1 MTTAKFLQKIQL
13 SESLYTLWFQPDHK
27 LDFIAGQF
35 TEISLPHSL
44 ADERGERRW
53 FSLSSGPEDE
63 KFSITT
69 RHQADASSS
78 FKSRFINLRPTDSIQ
93 VADVMGDFVLPK
105 QSNVPII
112 WIAAGVGIAPFV
124 SMAYSLQSRSRQGSI
139 GLFWTTSYD
148 ETLPYKKLFEATTND
163 IAIYDKTVSLAA
175 KDVTS
180 RVSSETLETGLFY
193 LAGPEKFVEL
203 FRKQLLDKGLPASR
217 IVADYFSGY

>member
-1 MTTAKFLQKIQL
+1 MNSATFIRKEKL
-13 SESLYTLWFQPDHK
+13 SDSLYTLWFQPEHK

-35 TEISLPHSL
+35 TELSLPHSPI
-44 ADERGERRW
+44 DKRGDRRW
-53 FSLSSGPEDE
+53 FSLSSDPKDD

-69 RHQADASSS
+69 RFQAGASSS
-78 FKSRFINLRPTDSIQ
+78 FKSHFISLHPTDSIQ
-93 VADVMGDFVLPK
+93 VADAMGDFVLPK
-105 QSNVPII
+105 QSSAPVT

-124 SMAYSLQSRSRQGSI
+124 SMAYSIKSRPRQGSI